1 MQIAL
6 PRALQHPA
14 RIVPLAFLAAIAA
27 GTALLVL
34 PVSRPGPDGAPL
46 LVALFTATSAACI
59 TGLAVVDTSSYW
71 SPFGQSVILVLM
83 QLGGFGILTLAS
95 LLGLVVSH
103 RIGLRSRLLAQ
114 QEIGTVGLGDV
125 RRLVRGVAVVMF
137 TCEGLAAAV
146 LTLRLFL
153 GYDEPLG
160 RALWH
165 GVFHGVSAF
174 TNAGFALY
182 QDSFV
187 RFVSDP
193 WVCLP
198 VFLAVLAGSLG
209 FPVLYEVRHEW
220 RRPADW
226 SIHTKLTVGTSV
238 LLLPIMM
245 AALLVFEWRNPR
257 TFGSLDLG
265 TKWLAAL
272 FQSIQP
278 RSGGLNSVDFGA
290 MREETWAVTDA
301 MMFIGGGSA
310 STAGGIKVTTFALL
324 GYVIFAEIRGEP
336 DVVVAQRRVAG
347 STQRLAL
354 SIALLGV
361 GVTGVAT
368 LIVLSV
374 SGFPLGQVLF
384 EVTSAFGTVGL
395 STGITADLPPSAQV
409 VLVVL
414 MFVGRVGI
422 VVAASALA
430 LRSRSRLYRRPEER
444 PLVG

>member
-1 MQIAL
+1 MHMAL
-6 PRALQHPA
+6 PRVLQHPA

-27 GTALLVL
+27 GTVLLAM
-34 PVSRPGPDGAPL
+34 PISRPGPDGAPL
-46 LVALFTATSAACI
+46 LVALFTSTSAACI

-137 TCEGLAAAV
+137 TAEALTAAV
-146 LTLRLFL
+146 LSLRLVF
-153 GYDEPLG
+153 GYGEPTG

-165 GVFHGVSAF
+165 GVFHAVSAF
-174 TNAGFALY
+174 TNSGFALY
-182 QDSFV
+182 PDNLV

-209 FPVLYEVRHEW
+209 FPVLYELREEA
-220 RRPADW
+220 RQPAAW
-226 SIHTKLTVGTSV
+226 SIHTKLTVGTS
-238 LLLPIMM
+238 LLLLLIMM

-257 TFGSLDLG
+257 TLGSLDLG

-278 RSGGLNSVDFGA
+278 RSGGLNTVDYGA

-361 GVTGVAT
+361 AVVGAGT

-374 SGFPLGQVLF
+374 SAYPLGQVLF

-409 VLVVL
+409 VLIVL

-430 LRSRSRLYRRPEER
+430 LRSRTRLYRKPEER